1 MLLPITLTFAATA
14 ALLNLLLAIRVS
26 RLRVAH
32 KILHGDGGN
41 VALARRMRAQANYI
55 EYTPFIL
62 ILAGLVELARGSEAW
77 LWIVA
82 LVYIVGRALHAFG
95 MDKDF
100 PSKLR
105 QFGVLVTW
113 ATLLILAGVALY
125 SAYQSP
131 DRELPPAAGRSEE
144 HTSDL
149 QSLMRSSYA
158 VFCFNNRHKVTVH
171 LQAL

>member
-1 MLLPITLTFAATA
+1 MFLNFLCFFFSSRRRHTRCALVTGVQTCALPISA

-26 RLRVAH
+26 RLRVAY

-41 VALARRMRAQANYI
+41 VALARRMRAHANYI

-105 QFGVLVTW
+105 QFGVLVPW
-113 ATLLILAGVALY
+113 ATLLILAG
-125 SAYQSP
+125 
-131 DRELPPAAGRSEE
+131 RSEE
-144 HTSDL
+144 HKSEL
-149 QSLMRSSYA
+149 
-158 VFCFNNRHKVTVH
+158 
-171 LQAL
+171 

>member
-26 RLRVAH
+26 RLRVAY

-41 VALARRMRAQANYI
+41 VALARRMRAHANYI

-131 DRELPPAAGRSEE
+131 DRELPPAAGI
-144 HTSDL
+144 H
-149 QSLMRSSYA
+149 
-158 VFCFNNRHKVTVH
+158 V
-171 LQAL
+171 